1 MRCIA
6 IIPAKAKSSRL
17 PNKNI
22 KIFLKKPIIGR
33 TIQILQK
40 SRIFDQII
48 VSTDSKKIAK
58 IAKKYGAVVPFL
70 RPKKIA
76 HKVISTRPAIK
87 HCINFLIKK
96 NIQFDYVCEVYAA
109 NPFLKISDLKDGK
122 KKISK
127 QKKYFVFSATN
138 YVFPFYRSFLLAKG
152 FLKPLFTSNINR
164 GSQNLKK
171 IFCDAAQFYWAHK
184 NTWRND
190 KISVFSSRSNIIKI
204 PSTRYHD
211 IDTTEDWNRAEL
223 FYKVLKKENKI

>member
-17 PNKNI
+17 PDKNI

-76 HKVISTRPAIK
+76 HKPFPQDLQLNIV
-87 HCINFLIKK
+87 LI
-96 NIQFDYVCEVYAA
+96 F
-109 NPFLKISDLKDGK
+109 
-122 KKISK
+122 
-127 QKKYFVFSATN
+127 
-138 YVFPFYRSFLLAKG
+138 
-152 FLKPLFTSNINR
+152 
-164 GSQNLKK
+164 
-171 IFCDAAQFYWAHK
+171 
-184 NTWRND
+184 
-190 KISVFSSRSNIIKI
+190 
-204 PSTRYHD
+204 
-211 IDTTEDWNRAEL
+211 
-223 FYKVLKKENKI
+223 

>member
-87 HCINFLIKK
+87 HCINFLVKK

-122 KKISK
+122 KNNK
-127 QKKYFVFSATN
+127 KKYFVFLLKLCLS
-138 YVFPFYRSFLLAKG
+138 FYRSFLLAKG

-164 GSQNLKK
+164 GLK
-171 IFCDAAQFYWAHK
+171 F
-184 NTWRND
+184 
-190 KISVFSSRSNIIKI
+190 
-204 PSTRYHD
+204 
-211 IDTTEDWNRAEL
+211 
-223 FYKVLKKENKI
+223 KKSL